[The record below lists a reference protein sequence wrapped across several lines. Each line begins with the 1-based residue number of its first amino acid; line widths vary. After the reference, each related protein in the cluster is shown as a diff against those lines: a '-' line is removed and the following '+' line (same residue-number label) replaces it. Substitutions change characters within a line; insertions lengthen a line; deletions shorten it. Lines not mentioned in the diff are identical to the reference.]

1 MPATRV
7 LSLDASNL
15 NGFNQTTYVTEFFA
29 ALVAGTTG
37 FYGGTPDSA
46 FGSTYYMNGDQVLTS
61 YTEDDGA
68 GGTQPA
74 DAVALLGGEGL
85 AYDFIHNG
93 PAFGHGISGAI
104 DSLTFGSW
112 VEGESQGTQGT
123 GADGL
128 VTGLETGLVI
138 EGLDLF
144 AAPGSGNDPLTN
156 PVHALYNA
164 LRLLNAD
171 AIYDLISGYDLEVTG
186 SAGADQLRGYAGS
199 DLLLGLA
206 GDDFIGRSAG
216 ADTLLGGSGNDTLL
230 GGRGRDDLRGGAG
243 DDVLTGGAGAD
254 QLRGGAGADTFVLL
268 ANSGLDV
275 VHDFAVGEDI
285 IDITALGLSGLGD
298 LSVTETAGHVDV
310 VSGSVTL
317 RLLGLTAAEVT
328 EDLFLF

>member
-7 LSLDASNL
+7 LSLDASTL
-15 NGFNQTTYVTEFFA
+15 NGFNQATHISDFFA
-29 ALVAGTTG
+29 ALVAGSTG

-46 FGSTYYMNGDQVLTS
+46 FGGTYYMNGDQVLTR
-61 YTEDDGA
+61 YTQDDGA
-68 GGTQPA
+68 GGTEQA
-74 DAVALLGGEGL
+74 DAVALIGGEGL

-104 DSLTFGSW
+104 DSLTFGTW
-112 VEGESQGTQGT
+112 VDGQSQGTQGV

-128 VTGLETGLVI
+128 VTGLEAGLVI
-138 EGLDLF
+138 EGFDLF

-171 AIYDLISGYDLEVTG
+171 AIHDLISGYDLEVTG
-186 SAGADQLRGYAGS
+186 SAGADQIRGYAGG

-206 GDDFIGRSAG
+206 GDDLIGRSAG
-216 ADTLLGGSGNDTLL
+216 ADTLLGGSGDDTLL
-230 GGRGRDDLRGGAG
+230 GGAGRDDLRGGSG

-254 QLRGGAGADTFVLL
+254 HLRGGAGADTFVLL
-268 ANSGLDV
+268 AGSGLDV
-275 VHDFAVGEDI
+275 VHDFAAGEDM
-285 IDITALGLSGLGD
+285 IDLTALGLTGLDD
-298 LSVTETAGHVDV
+298 LTVTETEGHVDV

-317 RLLGLTAAEVT
+317 RLLGLTAADVT